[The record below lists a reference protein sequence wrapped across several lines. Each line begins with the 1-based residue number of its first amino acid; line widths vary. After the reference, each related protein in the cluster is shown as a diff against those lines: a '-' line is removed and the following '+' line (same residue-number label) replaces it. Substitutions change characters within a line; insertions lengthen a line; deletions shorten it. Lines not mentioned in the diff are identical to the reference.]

1 MIQLRRVPLAIAILI
16 FVKNSPL
23 STADENVEAASNPD
37 VGSREEEA
45 VQAKNT
51 VEGTADYAGAPL
63 EEKNRTDEGASSGL
77 KTASAAAAASKIS
90 TADFIDC
97 TTDFSEAAIKRAYRR
112 AASRTHP
119 DIARAHK
126 GRENHS
132 ESSPE
137 ADGKILTSSAAR
149 ANPDHAHADELHNK
163 EDKAVV
169 GDFAELRDSWL
180 RDPMR
185 FHIFRALTHTRRSR
199 ESVAEGDHDNN
210 ADSQEVSPRSTSE
223 QLLSASTKSTAAGA
237 AALKKTANTPKNMNT
252 IIQAATVS
260 VLYNI
265 DQNDPEWPYVKV
277 DLAVDNALGQIDG
290 AAKWSFAFGR
300 QEDHTTVHYKGDEAI
315 GGYEMCHAGFIQNEN
330 HDAIEK
336 NRTEKTQRTEN
347 YNYINEEDE
356 ARGPE
361 TTSTS
366 GPGVD
371 QLPSML
377 TPRESCVVPNAKPL
391 HLSVRRPLHVAKAGR
406 WGAALQ
412 IKDGENNVAACVA
425 FAFRVDREYTMRK
438 LDAQQQEDHDLNGAS
453 SSASTGESGLPKCS
467 KGDEDNGRDA
477 NAGGP
482 DGTTS
487 SSCQN
492 NSASE
497 HETGQTSTQGAAGKE
512 DANSRSRTSGSSSS
526 TRSASRPSE
535 PEPRFRFMKGGAF
548 CEDGADILEGPL
560 DNYGSNDP
568 WRAMLFDE
576 STKNSHFAAKPGTHS
591 DSDLYGGN
599 CRAKCLKRNRC
610 RFYTIYS
617 SGWCQLSTRCGKL
630 RNTGDPL
637 TATFAK
643 ELV

>member
-1 MIQLRRVPLAIAILI
+1 MIQLRRVPLAITILI
-16 FVKNSPL
+16 FVNSPL
-23 STADENVEAASNPD
+23 SAADENVEAASNPD
-37 VGSREEEA
+37 VDSRKDKTA
-45 VQAKNT
+45 HNKTTST
-51 VEGTADYAGAPL
+51 VEGSANYAGAPL
-63 EEKNRTDEGASSGL
+63 EDKNVTDEGSSGRE
-77 KTASAAAAASKIS
+77 TASVAAAATKSS

-119 DIARAHK
+119 DIARAHR
-126 GRENHS
+126 GREG
-132 ESSPE
+132 SSTE
-137 ADGKILTSSAAR
+137 ADGKTLTSFAANADR
-149 ANPDHAHADELHNK
+149 ADEQKHNK
-163 EDKAVV
+163 PEQDRAVV

-185 FHIFRALTHTRRSR
+185 FHIFRALTQTRKSR
-199 ESVAEGDHDNN
+199 ESVAEGDDSN
-210 ADSQEVSPRSTSE
+210 ADSQEVGPRTSE
-223 QLLSASTKSTAAGA
+223 QQLSASTTTSTAAGG
-237 AALKKTANTPKNMNT
+237 ALKKTTTPKNINT
-252 IIQAATVS
+252 IIQSATVS

-330 HDAIEK
+330 HDAIEG

-347 YNYINEEDE
+347 YDITEEDE

-361 TTSTS
+361 TTSTTS
-366 GPGVD
+366 GPDVE
-371 QLPSML
+371 QLPSRV
-377 TPRESCVVPNAKPL
+377 TPHESSCVVPNAKPL
-391 HLSVRRPLHVAKAGR
+391 HLSVRRPLHIAKAGR

-412 IKDGENNVAACVA
+412 IKDRENNVAACVA
-425 FAFRVDREYTMRK
+425 FAFHVDREYTMKK
-438 LDAQQQEDHDLNGAS
+438 LDAAQQEQEDHLHGGASS

-467 KGDEDNGRDA
+467 KGDEDNGSRDA

-497 HETGQTSTQGAAGKE
+497 HETGQTSTQGTGKE

-526 TRSASRPSE
+526 TRSASRASE